1 MPTISFFYGIAIRMY
16 SNDHQPPHCH
26 AFYGD
31 FEAQVA
37 ISSGETIK
45 GSLPSNARRL
55 VREWVVINRAALED
69 NWQRARHDMSL
80 EKIHGLDAE

>member
-1 MPTISFFYGIAIRMY
+1 MGYEA
-16 SNDHQPPHCH
+16 C
-26 AFYGD
+26 D

-37 ISSGETIK
+37 ISSGEIIK

-55 VREWVVINRAALED
+55 VREWVEKNRVALED